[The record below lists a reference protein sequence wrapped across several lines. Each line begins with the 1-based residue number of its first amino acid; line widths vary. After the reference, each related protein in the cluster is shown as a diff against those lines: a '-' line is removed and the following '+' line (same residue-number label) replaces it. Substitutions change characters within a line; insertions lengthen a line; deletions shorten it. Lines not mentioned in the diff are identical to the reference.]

1 MDDIKVFL
9 LPIAGALL
17 SAATIGMFSF
27 ADSSDQNQTEPE
39 REDKFGGHKNL
50 RIFYWV
56 FLTLCNVGMGISLA
70 LHQVAWPPALKALYI
85 VSILWPC
92 AWSDFQT
99 MRIPNK
105 CLLVGLGYRA
115 ILFIFEL
122 VTVQP
127 GLLAVLASE
136 AIAALA
142 LLLSSFLCRIIIRNS
157 VGGGDIKLMALMGL
171 FLGLNGI
178 WNAVLM
184 SFLII
189 FVVAVGLLVFKKKKK
204 NDAIPFAPALLAGTV
219 LTVLFAAI

>member
-9 LPIAGALL
+9 LPAAGALL

-27 ADSSDQNQTEPE
+27 ADSSEQNQTETE
-39 REDKFGGHKNL
+39 REDKFWGHKNL
-50 RIFYWV
+50 RTLYWI

-70 LHQVAWPPALKALYI
+70 LHQVAWLPALKALCI
-85 VSILWPC
+85 VSVLWPC
-92 AWSDFQT
+92 AWTDFQT

-105 CLLVGLGYRA
+105 VLMAGLGYRA
-115 ILFIFEL
+115 ILFIVEL

-142 LLLSSFLCRIIIRNS
+142 LLLCSFLCRIIIRNS

-189 FVVAVGLLVFKKKKK
+189 FVAAVGLLVFKKKKK

-219 LTVLFAAI
+219 LTVFFAAI